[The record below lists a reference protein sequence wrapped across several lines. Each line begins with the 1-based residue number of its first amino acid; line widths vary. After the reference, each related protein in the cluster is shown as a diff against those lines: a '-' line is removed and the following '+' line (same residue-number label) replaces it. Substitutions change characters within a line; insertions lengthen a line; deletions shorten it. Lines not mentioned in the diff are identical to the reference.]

1 MKGAAKN
8 GSPVEQMPA
17 ARQLRLAWLTCLAL
31 NLKRTA
37 RVVSTVYEDAVRPA
51 GVRSTQFSIL
61 ATLAVNP
68 EASIAQLADW
78 IDADRTT
85 TQRSIGIMQ
94 RQGWILVENAPSGN
108 VRRLSLTPRGRKKLA
123 EAFRLWEKAQSSMVQ
138 MLGADSARRLL
149 KSLSGVRKRA
159 ASRAVSKK

>member
-1 MKGAAKN
+1 
-8 GSPVEQMPA
+8 MPSK
-17 ARQLRLAWLTCLAL
+17 RELRLAWLSCLGL

-37 RVVSTVYEDAVRPA
+37 RVVNAVYEDAVRPS

-68 EASIAQLADW
+68 EVSIAQLAEW

-94 RQGWILVENAPSGN
+94 RQGWILVENASSGN
-108 VRRLSLTPRGRKKLA
+108 VRRLSLTPKGRRKLS
-123 EAFRLWEKAQSSMVQ
+123 EAFKLWQKAQADVLQ
-138 MLGADSARRLL
+138 MLGAEPSRRLL
-149 KSLSGVRKRA
+149 GTLSAVRKQAGVLR
-159 ASRAVSKK
+159 SVKI